1 MKKNM
6 GFADRVFRTVAAV
19 VIGILILTGT
29 LSGTLA
35 WVLGIL
41 AVVFLATSFVS
52 TCPLYVPLNISTL
65 KDSGTKSKQ
74 G

>member
-19 VIGILILTGT
+19 VIGTLILTGT

-41 AVVFLATSFVS
+41 TVVFLATSFIS
-52 TCPLYVPLNISTL
+52 ICPLYVPLNISTL
-65 KDSGTKSKQ
+65 KDSGTKGKQ